1 MLRDGL
7 LNRRAMDQNIH
18 PTKSRVAAISIFVSA
33 GMAAAKFVVGIA
45 IGSLALISEA
55 LHSSVDVV
63 ATVVTWLVVRFSDRP
78 ADEEHHYGHGKLE
91 SVSALGI
98 IAMLYVLAGGILV
111 ESFSRLR
118 EGTPPPTLSAIPFVV
133 LFIDIAVN
141 FWRAR
146 ALHRAAHETKSQA
159 LAADAL
165 HFASDVLGSVAVIA
179 GLALTGLGYAW
190 GDAAAAATVAV
201 VIAMLGMRLARS
213 TVETLVD
220 RAPDGVAEKADAAI
234 RAVPGVVDV
243 ERLRVR
249 MVGST
254 HFIDAIVQV
263 PRTFP
268 IDRVDEIK
276 RKAQAGVSAALEDA
290 DLTFTAVPVAR
301 DNESVRERIMVIARN
316 SGLAV
321 HHVTVH
327 DLGGKLTVS
336 IDLEVDGGMSLTA
349 AHDIAHGLERNIRDE
364 FGEDV
369 EVDTHIE
376 PLEPELPQ
384 GTDAAPERVEVIRAA
399 LAQYAAPSAI
409 HDIHNV
415 RVRDTDAGEIVN
427 FHCRAAPSMSVIKV
441 HESVD
446 EIERALR
453 RGFPTVKRVIS
464 HAEPPKA

>member
-1 MLRDGL
+1 M
-7 LNRRAMDQNIH
+7 NH
-18 PTKSRVAAISIFVSA
+18 PPHTVKARVAAISILASA
-33 GMAAAKFVVGIA
+33 SMAAAKFAVGIA

-55 LHSSVDVV
+55 LHSSVDLA
-63 ATVVTWLVVRFSDRP
+63 ATIVTWMVVRVSDRP
-78 ADEEHHYGHGKLE
+78 ADEEHHYGHGKFE
-91 SVSALGI
+91 SISALGV

-111 ESFSRLR
+111 ESYSRLR
-118 EGTPPPTLSAIPFVV
+118 EGTPPPTLSAIAFVV
-133 LFIDIAVN
+133 LVIDIAVN

-146 ALHRAAHETKSQA
+146 ALHRAAHDTKSQA

-165 HFASDVLGSVAVIA
+165 HFASDVLGSIAVII
-179 GLALTGLGYAW
+179 GLALSGLGYAW
-190 GDAAAAATVAV
+190 GDAAAAIAVAV
-201 VIAMLGMRLARS
+201 MIALLGLRMARS
-213 TVETLVD
+213 TIETLLD
-220 RAPDGVAEKADAAI
+220 QAPEGVSEKATAALQ
-234 RAVPGVVDV
+234 AVPGVVDI

-249 MVGST
+249 MVGPT

-263 PRTFP
+263 PRTYP

-276 RKAQAGVSAALEDA
+276 RKAQEAVTQALGEA

-301 DNESVRERIMVIARN
+301 NNESVRERIMVIARN
-316 SGLAV
+316 SGLAI

-336 IDLEVDGGMSLTA
+336 IDLEVDGEMALNA
-349 AHDIAHGLERNIRDE
+349 AHDIAHELERNIRDE

-376 PLEPELPQ
+376 PLEPELPL
-384 GTDAAPERVEVIRAA
+384 GTDAAPQRVEAITAA
-399 LAQYAAPSAI
+399 LTRFAADGAI

-441 HESVD
+441 HENVD

-453 RGFPTVKRVIS
+453 RAFPTVKRVIS
-464 HAEPPKA
+464 HAEPPHA